1 VGVRSAA
8 GVPASS
14 LSSSPSSPSSP
25 SPPCD
30 DTAAC
35 EHWCASSATP
45 AACPAAEL
53 LVRVPC
59 VLAAIVPT
67 LLVLTRHLCCSLLV
81 LTRHLCC
88 PLLVLTRHLCCPLLV
103 LTRHLC
109 CPLLVLTRHLCCPLR
124 AAYPASVCYRV
135 STRWWGRGAALD
147 IVGGR
152 ERCPSDAVTPS
163 RSRW

>member
-88 PLLVLTRHLCCPLLV
+88 PLLVLTRHLCCPL
-103 LTRHLC
+103 
-109 CPLLVLTRHLCCPLR
+109 R